1 MAERRWAL
9 APLQGLLLATLVL
22 LAAVGLALWLTLRG
36 PSLGMELKA
45 AGERGVRVV
54 AVSPDGP
61 AAGVLDV
68 GDVIQA
74 LSSARGHHQLAGF
87 DPISQPHAEPTFAA
101 YNAYLEKEQAVY
113 HSLQAGPVTLHLES
127 GQRVSLTPADQRPV
141 ASLPLAFWLL
151 HLYGALACLIGLSVW
166 VFMPRYWPA
175 RLLALSGL
183 GMFLATWQHSL
194 WESRELVLPG
204 ALFDVLMR
212 GNHLAMYLLFTT
224 LTALLVIYPRRTPGG
239 RWIIAGVVVVMT
251 ALQLN
256 ENLQGVDLPLH
267 TFYLPMLLFYPLG
280 LGLMAAQW
288 RLTRSRPT
296 ERGALRWVFLSIL
309 ITMGM
314 GLVVYFLPVAL
325 DLPPVA
331 HPSTMVG
338 LVVTLY
344 IGFALGILRYRLFQL
359 ERWWFMAW
367 AWFLG
372 GLAVLLVDVAVISA
386 SGLNQAEALAL
397 AVIIVGWVYFPVRQW
412 LWRRLAA
419 SSEANMERHI
429 PAFVESLYTCDPE
442 QVGTLWRDL
451 LREVFQPL
459 SLASADRPVADVALA
474 GNGARL
480 MIPALDDGDGL
491 CLLYGQ
497 GGRRLFGRRD
507 KDIAAALVATG
518 SRLYNARRAR
528 EAGAAQERGRIMRD
542 LHDDVGGRLLTL
554 IQKAPDP
561 HHAQLARNAMS
572 SLRHAIQAL
581 DPNRRRSLRELL
593 EDWLGDSVE
602 RLPRNEPLA
611 AVTLP
616 DETDHIELTPRHYV
630 NLRRVLDEAL
640 TNALK
645 HGQPGTLRF
654 GLAVE
659 DAGVRLRLSNDIAGC
674 GEANH
679 DPSGYGLGNLRTRME
694 ELNGELILHREP
706 GPPPRFCVEARLT
719 L

>member
-1 MAERRWAL
+1 M
-9 APLQGLLLATLVL
+9 ATLVM

-36 PSLGMELKA
+36 PSLGVELNA
-45 AGERGVRVV
+45 AAERGVRVA
-54 AVSPDGP
+54 AVSPNGP
-61 AAGVLDV
+61 AAGVLEV

-74 LSSARGHHQLAGF
+74 LSSARGHHDLSGF
-87 DPISQPHAEPTFAA
+87 DPVSQPHAQPTFAS
-101 YNAYLEKEQAVY
+101 YNRYLEKEQAVY
-113 HSLQAGPVTLHLES
+113 RALQAGPVTLHLENGERPS
-127 GQRVSLTPADQRPV
+127 ITPADHRSV
-141 ASLPLAFWLL
+141 SSLPLAFWLL

-239 RWIIAGVVVVMT
+239 RWIIAGVVIVMT

-267 TFYLPMLLFYPLG
+267 TFYLPMLLFYLVG
-280 LGLMAAQW
+280 IVLMAAQW
-288 RLTRSRPT
+288 WLTRSRPT

-314 GLVVYFLPVAL
+314 GLVVYFLPVVL
-325 DLPPVA
+325 NLPPVA

-429 PAFVESLYTCDPE
+429 PVFVESLYTCAPE
-442 QVGTLWRDL
+442 HIGTLWRNL

-459 SLASADRPVADVALA
+459 SLASADQPVSDVSLA
-474 GNGARL
+474 ANGARL

-507 KDIAAALVATG
+507 KDIAAALEATG

-528 EAGAAQERGRIMRD
+528 ETGAAQERGRIMRD

-554 IQKAPDP
+554 IHRAPDP
-561 HHAQLARNAMS
+561 HQAQLARNAMS
-572 SLRHAIQAL
+572 SLRQAIQTL
-581 DPNRRRSLRELL
+581 DPNQRRSLRELL
-593 EDWLGDSVE
+593 EDWLDDSID
-602 RLPRNEPLA
+602 RLPKGEPLA
-611 AVTLP
+611 GVALP
-616 DETDHIELTPRHYV
+616 DETDHLELTPRHYI

-654 GLAVE
+654 GLTVNE
-659 DAGVRLRLSNDIAGC
+659 AGVSLWLSNQVAPSGAADS
-674 GEANH
+674 

-694 ELNGELILHREP
+694 ELNGELILHREA
-706 GPPPRFCVEARLT
+706 GPPPRFCVEARLA

>member
-9 APLQGLLLATLVL
+9 APLQGLLLATLVM

-36 PSLGMELKA
+36 PSLGVELKA
-45 AGERGVRVV
+45 AGERGVRVA
-54 AVSPDGP
+54 AVSPGGP
-61 AAGVLDV
+61 AAGQLEV
-68 GDVIQA
+68 GDLIQA
-74 LSSARGHHQLAGF
+74 LSSARGHYDLAGF
-87 DPISQPHAEPTFAA
+87 DPISQPHAQPTFLA
-101 YNAYLEKEQAVY
+101 YNRYLKKEEAVY
-113 HSLQAGPVTLHLES
+113 RALLAGPVTLHLDNGE
-127 GQRVSLTPADQRPV
+127 RVSITPDLKRPLS
-141 ASLPLAFWLL
+141 SLPLAFWLL

-175 RLLALSGL
+175 RLLALSGV

-204 ALFDVLMR
+204 TVFDLLMR

-239 RWIIAGVVVVMT
+239 RWIITAVVIVMT

-256 ENLQGVDLPLH
+256 ENLQGVDFPLH
-267 TFYLPMLLFYPLG
+267 TFYLPMLLFYLLG
-280 LGLMAAQW
+280 VVLMAAQW

-314 GLVVYFLPVAL
+314 GLVVYFLPVVL
-325 DLPPVA
+325 NLPPVA

-419 SSEANMERHI
+419 SSEASMERHI
-429 PAFVESLYTCDPE
+429 PAFVEALYGCEPE
-442 QVGTLWRDL
+442 QIDALWRDL

-459 SLASADRPVADVALA
+459 SLASADRPLTEVSLA

-480 MIPALDDGDGL
+480 MIPALDEGDGL

-507 KDIAAALVATG
+507 KDIAVALVATG

-581 DPNRRRSLRELL
+581 NPNRRRSLRELL
-593 EDWLGDSVE
+593 EDWLGDSLD
-602 RLPRNEPLA
+602 RLPKDEPLA
-611 AVTLP
+611 SVTLP
-616 DETDHIELTPRHYV
+616 DETDRIELTPRHYV

-654 GLAVE
+654 GLSVD
-659 DAGVRLRLSNDIAGC
+659 DASIRLWLSNRIA
-674 GEANH
+674 EAGDSND
-679 DPSGYGLGNLRTRME
+679 DPAGYGLGNLRTRME

-706 GPPPRFCVEARLT
+706 GPPPRFCVEARLA

>member
-1 MAERRWAL
+1 MAA
-9 APLQGLLLATLVL
+9 LVL
-22 LAAVGLALWLTLRG
+22 LAAMGLALWLTLRG
-36 PSLGMELKA
+36 PSLGVELKA

-54 AVSPDGP
+54 AVSPNGP
-61 AAGVLDV
+61 AAGKLEV
-68 GDVIQA
+68 GDLVRA
-74 LSSARGHHQLAGF
+74 LSSAHGHHDLSGF
-87 DPISQPHAEPTFAA
+87 DPVSHPHAQPTFAA
-101 YNAYLEKEQAVY
+101 YNRYLKKEEAVY
-113 HSLQAGPVTLHLES
+113 RSLQAGPVTLHLDNGE
-127 GQRVSLTPADQRPV
+127 RVSITPDSHRSL

-175 RLLALSGL
+175 RLLAMSGI

-204 ALFDVLMR
+204 ALFDGLMR

-224 LTALLVIYPRRTPGG
+224 LTALLVIYPRRTPGW
-239 RWIIAGVVVVMT
+239 RWIIAAVVM
-251 ALQLN
+251 AMSAEQLN

-267 TFYLPMLLFYPLG
+267 TFYLPMLLLYSSAIV
-280 LGLMAAQW
+280 LMAVQW

-296 ERGALRWVFLSIL
+296 ERGALRWVFLSVL

-325 DLPPVA
+325 NLPPVA
-331 HPSTMVG
+331 QPSTMVG

-372 GLAVLLVDVAVISA
+372 GLAVLLVDVAVITA
-386 SGLNQAEALAL
+386 SGLNHAEALAL

-419 SSEANMERHI
+419 SSEANMEGHI

-442 QVGTLWRDL
+442 QVGVLWRDL
-451 LREVFQPL
+451 LRAVFQPL
-459 SLASADRPVADVALA
+459 SLASADRPVTDVSLA

-518 SRLYNARRAR
+518 SRLYNVRRAR

-554 IQKAPDP
+554 IHQAPDP
-561 HHAQLARNAMS
+561 HHAQLGRNVMS

-581 DPNRRRSLRELL
+581 APDRRRSLRELL
-593 EDWLGDSVE
+593 EDWLGDSIE
-602 RLPRNEPLA
+602 RLPKSEPLA
-611 AVTLP
+611 SVTLP

-645 HGQPGTLRF
+645 HGEPGTLRF
-654 GLAVE
+654 GLAIDE
-659 DAGVRLRLSNDIAGC
+659 ASIRLWLSNRIARSGDD
-674 GEANH
+674 ND

-706 GPPPRFCVEARLT
+706 GPPPLFCVEARLA